1 MEVRHLNQRQLAE
14 RWSVS
19 EASLERWRS
28 QGVGPKYLKLQGR
41 VLYRLSD
48 IESYEE
54 VCLHTS
60 TGSHSVERLRMVP

>member
-28 QGVGPKYLKLQGR
+28 QGVGPKYLKIQGR

-60 TGSHSVERLRMVP
+60 PARQSGGLRMVP